1 MVNLTSIIERYSK
14 RFTDK
19 YTLSRDQH
27 HALDATLH
35 CHTPRYGQI
44 QLQCAHCERHQ
55 VQYPCCGHRHC
66 HRCQNHLTT
75 QWLERQSQKLL
86 PVDYFMVTFTI
97 PFELRALARQN
108 QKIFYSF
115 LFNCAVSTLRTFG
128 LNDKKLGAELAM
140 TAVLHTHSRALNYHP
155 HLHIIVPGGCL
166 NTNHRLWKKHEGK
179 FLFKGS
185 SLAKVFRARML
196 RAIRDA
202 AVKLP
207 PNLPESWVVDCA
219 HVGKGL
225 PALKYLSRYLY
236 RGVIAEKNIIADDGQ
251 SVTFGYTD
259 NHGVDRTRT
268 LAGEDFLSLIF
279 QHVLP
284 KGFRRV
290 RDYGFLHPNA
300 KATLHLIQ
308 QRLYRRIPTPENKP
322 RPDYQCHHCQSP
334 MRITAFIPPAWR
346 SG

>member
-1 MVNLTSIIERYSK
+1 MNLTDIIARYSK

-19 YTLSRDQH
+19 YSLSHDQQ

-35 CHTPRYGQI
+35 CHTPRYGEI
-44 QLQCAHCERHQ
+44 QLQCPHCEQHQ

-75 QWLERQSQKLL
+75 QWLERQTQKLL
-86 PVDYFMVTFTI
+86 PLDYFMVTFTI
-97 PFELRALARQN
+97 PFELRALAR
-108 QKIFYSF
+108 KHPKTVYAC
-115 LFNCAVSTLRTFG
+115 LFRCAVSTLRDFA
-128 LNDKKLGAELAM
+128 LNDKKLGAEIAM
-140 TAVLHTHSRALNYHP
+140 TAVLHTHSRRLNYHP
-155 HLHIIVPGGCL
+155 HVHIIVPGGCI
-166 NTNHRLWKKHEGK
+166 NKRNRLWKTMGGRY
-179 FLFKGS
+179 LFKNE
-185 SLAKVFRARML
+185 SLAKVFRARL
-196 RAIRDA
+196 LQALQSE
-202 AVKLP
+202 KLV
-207 PNLPESWVVDCA
+207 LPASIATQWVVDCA

-251 SVTFGYTD
+251 SVTFSYTD
-259 NHGVDRTRT
+259 NTGKHRTRT
-268 LAGEDFLSLIF
+268 LAGEDFLSLVF

-300 KATLHLIQ
+300 KAILHLIQ
-308 QRLYRRIPTPENKP
+308 QVLCTQIPEPENRP
-322 RPDYQCHHCQSP
+322 RPDYRCHHCQSP
-334 MRITAFIPPAWR
+334 MCITVFFPPAWR

>member
-1 MVNLTSIIERYSK
+1 MNLTAIIKHYQK

-19 YTLSRDQH
+19 YSLSRDQQ

-35 CHTPRYGQI
+35 CHTPHYGEI
-44 QLQCAHCERHQ
+44 QLRCSHCHRDQ
-55 VQYPCCGHRHC
+55 VQHPSCGHRSC

-75 QWLERQSQKLL
+75 QWLQRQSQKLL
-86 PVDYFMVTFTI
+86 PVEYFMVTFTV
-97 PFELRALARQN
+97 PYELRKLAHNN
-108 QKIFYSF
+108 QKLLYNI
-115 LFNCAVSTLRTFG
+115 LFQCATSTLKDFA
-128 LNDKKLGAELAM
+128 LNDKKLKAEIAM
-140 TAVLHTHSRALNYHP
+140 TSILHTHSRQLNYHP

-166 NTNHRLWKKHEGK
+166 NKRSSLWRKLSGNY
-179 FLFKGS
+179 LFNAF

-196 RAIRDA
+196 QAINA
-202 AVKLP
+202 TTLVLP
-207 PNLPESWVVDCA
+207 SNIPAQWIVDCT

-236 RGVIAEKNIIADDGQ
+236 RGVIAEKKITADDGKCI
-251 SVTFGYTD
+251 TFRYTD
-259 NHGVDRTRT
+259 NTGKIQTRT
-268 LAGEDFLSLIF
+268 LPGEDFLWLLF

-300 KATLHLIQ
+300 KATLCLIQ
-308 QRLYRRIPTPENKP
+308 QVLRVLVPALVTKP
-322 RPDYQCHHCQSP
+322 RPDYRCHHCQSP
-334 MRITAFIPPAWR
+334 MRITALILPSWS